1 MAANEFY
8 VGRRLSYDGSLCT
21 VKWQGEI
28 EGLRGQWLGV
38 EWDDPSRGKHDGR
51 RGGKRYFDCWSK
63 ESSAASFI
71 RPNQK
76 CIDKPQQFLQAVREK
91 YGLENSLEQAKARDI
106 ITISGKQVNEVG
118 FEAISKKQS
127 AWSELETVSLDG
139 LRIRGSYP
147 KPQKSKQDLQ
157 DNLQT
162 VPFGLKW
169 KELDLSRNLFEDW
182 DDITNIC
189 SNLKEL
195 ELLKVNG
202 NRFKIPSVDEKSSDA
217 FKQVNELSLANT
229 ALDWVDVSP
238 NTTLLLYSLSALKNV
253 SQTSE
258 PSVSPSTASTIH
270 QPLLA
275 PSRFQISKRLTSPP
289 ATSIPSNPSNHLPH
303 SQTSAP

>member
-1 MAANEFY
+1 MMAPYAPSSGMVRSKDFAAN
-8 VGRRLSYDGSLCT
+8 G
-21 VKWQGEI
+21 
-28 EGLRGQWLGV
+28 
-38 EWDDPSRGKHDGR
+38 
-51 RGGKRYFDCWSK
+51 WSK

-91 YGLENSLEQAKARDI
+91 YGSENSLEQAKARDI
-106 ITISGKQVNEVG
+106 ITISGKQVDEVG

-157 DNLQT
+157 DDLQT

-238 NTTLLLYSLSALKNV
+238 NTTLLL
-253 SQTSE
+253 
-258 PSVSPSTASTIH
+258 
-270 QPLLA
+270 
-275 PSRFQISKRLTSPP
+275 
-289 ATSIPSNPSNHLPH
+289 
-303 SQTSAP
+303 